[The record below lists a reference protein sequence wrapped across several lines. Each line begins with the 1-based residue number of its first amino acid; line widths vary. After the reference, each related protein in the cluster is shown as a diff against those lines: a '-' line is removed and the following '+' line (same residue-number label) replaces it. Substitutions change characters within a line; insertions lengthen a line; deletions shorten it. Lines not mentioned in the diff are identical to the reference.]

1 MTTESKNNIVVDR
14 DQVEEIITNNDNN
27 ENMAPIKITD
37 IPAIPN
43 GKKVLDTVVNL
54 DVDSVF
60 K

>member
-1 MTTESKNNIVVDR
+1 MTTESKNE
-14 DQVEEIITNNDNN
+14 VEENITNADD

-43 GKKVLDTVVNL
+43 GKKVLDTIVNL

>member
-1 MTTESKNNIVVDR
+1 MTTESKNNIVD
-14 DQVEEIITNNDNN
+14 EEEENITND

-43 GKKVLDTVVNL
+43 GKKVLDTIVNL

>member
-1 MTTESKNNIVVDR
+1 MTTESKNE
-14 DQVEEIITNNDNN
+14 VEENITTTTNASD

-54 DVDSVF
+54 DVDSVY

>member
-1 MTTESKNNIVVDR
+1 MTTESKNE
-14 DQVEEIITNNDNN
+14 VEENITNDAD

>member
-1 MTTESKNNIVVDR
+1 MTTESKNE
-14 DQVEEIITNNDNN
+14 VEENITTTNADD

-43 GKKVLDTVVNL
+43 GKKVLDTIVNL